1 MLIVLSGLPGV
12 GKTTLAR
19 RLAAALEAVHIR
31 IDSIEHALRSA
42 GSRVDSEG
50 YLVAYAIAEDNL
62 RIGRTVVADC
72 VNPWPATRSEWSA
85 VAERAV
91 VRAISVEVVCTDVD
105 EHRRRVESRISD
117 IAGHHLP
124 TWADVI
130 ERDYRP
136 WDSNRLVVDTA
147 LLSVQQ
153 SVQKILSAI
162 SA

>member
-1 MLIVLSGLPGV
+1 
-12 GKTTLAR
+12 
-19 RLAAALEAVHIR
+19 
-31 IDSIEHALRSA
+31 
-42 GSRVDSEG
+42 
-50 YLVAYAIAEDNL
+50 
-62 RIGRTVVADC
+62 
-72 VNPWPATRSEWSA
+72 
-85 VAERAV
+85 
-91 VRAISVEVVCTDVD
+91 VCTDVD